1 MCCEQTCIFSGGVR
15 EWSRS
20 RVEVKGQRSAHQT
33 AAVHCLTGCIHS
45 QTQTKPKVSSEL
57 CFCTSA
63 LVTYTNPPYQVK
75 QQKWKWTSIFDY
87 WKLITSYVAV
97 SVCIS
102 MLPFSTVQMPTVPSR
117 SACSSAAVKVSSA
130 PTLTHRTV
138 SQGHQWIML
147 THPCLWELCLK

>member
-117 SACSSAAVKVSSA
+117 SASVLQSKLAQPPLS
-130 PTLTHRTV
+130 PTGLSLRDTSGLCWLTHV
-138 SQGHQWIML
+138 Y
-147 THPCLWELCLK
+147 ENYV